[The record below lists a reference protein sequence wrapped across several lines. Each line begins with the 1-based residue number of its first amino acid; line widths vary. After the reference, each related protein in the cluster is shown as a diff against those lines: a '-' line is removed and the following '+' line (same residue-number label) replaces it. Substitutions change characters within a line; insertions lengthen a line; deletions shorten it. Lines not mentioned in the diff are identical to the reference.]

1 MIMSVS
7 EVENYFDLGNV
18 DDEVVTAKLQSIEMM
33 IRQYTNNNFQSRN
46 YRTYGNVKNG
56 VIEANTDLFRAGDT
70 IEISRSLYNDGLY
83 VIDSVENGQ
92 LKING
97 SFIPEEKVLVTKIIY
112 PADIKVGAINLLKWD
127 LENRDK
133 VGIKSESISRHSV
146 TYFDMDANNLNGYPA
161 SLLGFLKPYRK
172 ARF

>member
-18 DDEVVTAKLQSIEMM
+18 DDEVITAKLLSIEMM

-46 YRTYGNVKNG
+46 YRTYGNVKNC

-83 VIDSVENGQ
+83 V
-92 LKING
+92 L
-97 SFIPEEKVLVTKIIY
+97 
-112 PADIKVGAINLLKWD
+112 
-127 LENRDK
+127 
-133 VGIKSESISRHSV
+133 
-146 TYFDMDANNLNGYPA
+146 
-161 SLLGFLKPYRK
+161 SLIHI
-172 ARF
+172 